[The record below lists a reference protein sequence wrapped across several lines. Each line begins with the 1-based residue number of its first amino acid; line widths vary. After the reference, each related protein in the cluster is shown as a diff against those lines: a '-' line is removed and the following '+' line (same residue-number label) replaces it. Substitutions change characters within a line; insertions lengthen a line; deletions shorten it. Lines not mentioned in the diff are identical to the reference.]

1 MDEIITLDHGSGGL
15 KTARL
20 IDELLVPAFA
30 NPALADLG
38 DAALLPGGGQL
49 VFSTDSFVVTPWR
62 FPGGDIGK
70 LAVCG
75 TVNDL
80 CMAGGEPRY
89 LSLSFLIEEG
99 FLLRDLE
106 EIFASGAE
114 HGETEQGIIQRLGTP
129 EEYAAG
135 VELSLGKPR
144 SGGKLAGLVLSCV
157 ACVVCFGLFWAAQH
171 SWVPEDAIGFAQG
184 STSIQV
190 ESGVNLSPMLLVLG
204 MAALALAAF
213 FLWKLV
219 RGRKG

>member
-1 MDEIITLDHGSGGL
+1 MKEEYIRQV
-15 KTARL
+15 KRRL
-20 IDELLVPAFA
+20 S
-30 NPALADLG
+30 
-38 DAALLPGGGQL
+38 LPGKQ
-49 VFSTDSFVVTPWR
+49 
-62 FPGGDIGK
+62 K
-70 LAVCG
+70 LEV
-75 TVNDL
+75 
-80 CMAGGEPRY
+80 
-89 LSLSFLIEEG
+89 
-99 FLLRDLE
+99 LRDLE

-135 VELSLGKPR
+135 IALSLEKPR
-144 SGGKLAGLVLSCV
+144 SGGKLGGLVRGCV

-190 ESGVNLSPMLLVLG
+190 ESAVNFSPVLLILG

-219 RGRKG
+219 QGRKG

>member
-1 MDEIITLDHGSGGL
+1 MKEEYIRQV
-15 KTARL
+15 KRRL
-20 IDELLVPAFA
+20 S
-30 NPALADLG
+30 
-38 DAALLPGGGQL
+38 LPGKQKRE
-49 VFSTDSFVVTPWR
+49 V
-62 FPGGDIGK
+62 
-70 LAVCG
+70 
-75 TVNDL
+75 
-80 CMAGGEPRY
+80 
-89 LSLSFLIEEG
+89 
-99 FLLRDLE
+99 LRDLE

-135 VELSLGKPR
+135 IALSLEKPR

-157 ACVVCFGLFWAAQH
+157 ACVVCFVLFWAAQH

-190 ESGVNLSPMLLVLG
+190 ESAVNFSPVLLVLG

>member
-1 MDEIITLDHGSGGL
+1 MKEEYIRRVG
-15 KTARL
+15 RL
-20 IDELLVPAFA
+20 
-30 NPALADLG
+30 LA
-38 DAALLPGGGQL
+38 LPGKQKRE
-49 VFSTDSFVVTPWR
+49 V
-62 FPGGDIGK
+62 
-70 LAVCG
+70 
-75 TVNDL
+75 
-80 CMAGGEPRY
+80 
-89 LSLSFLIEEG
+89 
-99 FLLRDLE
+99 LRDLE

-135 VELSLGKPR
+135 IALSLEKPR

-190 ESGVNLSPMLLVLG
+190 ESAVNFSPVLLVLG

>member
-1 MDEIITLDHGSGGL
+1 MKEEYIRQV
-15 KTARL
+15 KRRL
-20 IDELLVPAFA
+20 S
-30 NPALADLG
+30 
-38 DAALLPGGGQL
+38 LPGKQKRE
-49 VFSTDSFVVTPWR
+49 V
-62 FPGGDIGK
+62 
-70 LAVCG
+70 
-75 TVNDL
+75 
-80 CMAGGEPRY
+80 
-89 LSLSFLIEEG
+89 
-99 FLLRDLE
+99 LRDLE

-135 VELSLGKPR
+135 IALSLEKPR

-190 ESGVNLSPMLLVLG
+190 ESAVNFSPVLLILG

>member
-1 MDEIITLDHGSGGL
+1 MKEEYIRQV
-15 KTARL
+15 KRRL
-20 IDELLVPAFA
+20 S
-30 NPALADLG
+30 
-38 DAALLPGGGQL
+38 LPGKQKRE
-49 VFSTDSFVVTPWR
+49 V
-62 FPGGDIGK
+62 
-70 LAVCG
+70 
-75 TVNDL
+75 
-80 CMAGGEPRY
+80 
-89 LSLSFLIEEG
+89 
-99 FLLRDLE
+99 LRDLE

-135 VELSLGKPR
+135 IALSLEKPR

-157 ACVVCFGLFWAAQH
+157 TCVVCFGLFWAAQH

-190 ESGVNLSPMLLVLG
+190 ESAVNFSPVLLVLG

>member
-1 MDEIITLDHGSGGL
+1 MKEEYIRQVKRRHS
-15 KTARL
+15 
-20 IDELLVPAFA
+20 
-30 NPALADLG
+30 
-38 DAALLPGGGQL
+38 LPGKQKRE
-49 VFSTDSFVVTPWR
+49 V
-62 FPGGDIGK
+62 
-70 LAVCG
+70 
-75 TVNDL
+75 
-80 CMAGGEPRY
+80 
-89 LSLSFLIEEG
+89 
-99 FLLRDLE
+99 LRDLE

-135 VELSLGKPR
+135 IALSLEKPR

-157 ACVVCFGLFWAAQH
+157 VCVVCFGLFWAAQH

>member
-1 MDEIITLDHGSGGL
+1 MKEEYIRQV
-15 KTARL
+15 KRRL
-20 IDELLVPAFA
+20 S
-30 NPALADLG
+30 
-38 DAALLPGGGQL
+38 LPGKQKRE
-49 VFSTDSFVVTPWR
+49 V
-62 FPGGDIGK
+62 
-70 LAVCG
+70 
-75 TVNDL
+75 
-80 CMAGGEPRY
+80 
-89 LSLSFLIEEG
+89 
-99 FLLRDLE
+99 LRDLE

-135 VELSLGKPR
+135 IALSLEKPR
-144 SGGKLAGLVLSCV
+144 SGGKLAGQVLSCV

-190 ESGVNLSPMLLVLG
+190 ESAVNFSPVLLVLG